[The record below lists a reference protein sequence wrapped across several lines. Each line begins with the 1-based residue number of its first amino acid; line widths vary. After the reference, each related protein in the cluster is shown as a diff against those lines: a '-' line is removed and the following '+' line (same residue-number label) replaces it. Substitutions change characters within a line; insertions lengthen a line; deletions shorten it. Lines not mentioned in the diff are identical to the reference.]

1 MSAEPKTNQNDS
13 RELLREMLL
22 RLQDETYQRVREI
35 RRDHE

>member
-22 RLQDETYQRVREI
+22 RLKTKPI
-35 RRDHE
+35 RG